1 MPGDAIGAAG
11 VKRGLLYLLALA
23 CILGFVR
30 LGFWQLHR
38 AGYKEALLAHSRQ
51 VLDQRH
57 AEPLAVLADAT
68 KVVGDGNQYTWT
80 AGSGH
85 FLSMPAVR
93 LDNQDR
99 GGRSGVRIYRAF
111 QPNGAKHAVL
121 VELGWRQLP
130 PNRELSPEPVLA
142 GSWHVQGLF
151 APPPAAGLQLLFA
164 GDAIQRQP
172 DGSLLLMRLDP
183 ARVATTLG
191 LANGLAPRVLRLDP
205 AIALGYAR
213 DLDVLGG
220 TMPPERHR
228 GYAVQWFGMAF
239 ALFIITIVVSRRKRT

>member
-1 MPGDAIGAAG
+1 M
-11 VKRGLLYLLALA
+11 KRGLLYLFALA

-38 AGYKEALLAHSRQ
+38 AEYKEALLAHSRQ
-51 VLDQRH
+51 ILDQRH

-68 KVVGDGNQYTWT
+68 KTVGDGNQYTW
-80 AGSGH
+80 ADGSGH
-85 FLSMPAVR
+85 FLPLPAVR

-99 GGRSGVRIYRAF
+99 GGKPGVRIYRAF
-111 QPNGAKHAVL
+111 QPDGAKHAVL
-121 VELGWRQLP
+121 VDLGWRQLP
-130 PNRELSPEPVLA
+130 PNRALPPEPAPA
-142 GSWHVQGLF
+142 GNWRLQGLF
-151 APPPAAGLQLLFA
+151 APPPASGLQLLFA
-164 GDAIQRQP
+164 GNAIQRQP

-205 AIALGYAR
+205 ALALGYAR
-213 DLDVLGG
+213 DLDVLSG

-228 GYAVQWFGMAF
+228 GYAVQWFGMAL
-239 ALFIITIVVSRRKRT
+239 ALLIITIVVSRRKRP